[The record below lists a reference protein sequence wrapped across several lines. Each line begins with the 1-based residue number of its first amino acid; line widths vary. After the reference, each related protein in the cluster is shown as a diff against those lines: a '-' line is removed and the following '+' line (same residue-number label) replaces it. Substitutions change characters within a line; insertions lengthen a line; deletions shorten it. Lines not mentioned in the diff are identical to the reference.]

1 MKNIEFAEKYF
12 RAPLHNRQ
20 PVELTRYQKAL
31 LSNLEQNP
39 KTIIEFSR
47 QSGVSSCLAI
57 HIANFMIHNSNRIIA
72 IVSPYK
78 SAPHLLVKIRVLL
91 EEYRTSI
98 GMSENEFYWCNN
110 REKIK
115 VYGGCEVYIHTNM
128 TRYHGSED
136 VAKVEMLV
144 VDNSAHVKNLDK
156 IEEDF
161 KLQTRVKQ
169 IIIANTNENMSQA
182 MRIDQSNFEMKL
194 EKVVKPPLGLM
205 PWGVWEYVMNLKRIE
220 EIKDAIK
227 RYLEANRPIPP
238 AWITELNERNK
249 K

>member
-12 RAPLHNRQ
+12 RAPLYNRQ

-91 EEYRTSI
+91 EEYRISI
-98 GMSENEFYWCNN
+98 GMSENEFYWCNK

-136 VAKVEMLV
+136 VDKVEMLV

-182 MRIDQSNFEMKL
+182 MRIE
-194 EKVVKPPLGLM
+194 KPPIGLV
-205 PWGVWEYVMNLKRIE
+205 PKEIWITETFNSRFE
-220 EIKDAIK
+220 EVKLAIK
-227 RYLEANRPIPP
+227 RYFDAGLEIPIQ
-238 AWITELNERNK
+238 WIEELNEFIKINK
-249 K
+249 EI